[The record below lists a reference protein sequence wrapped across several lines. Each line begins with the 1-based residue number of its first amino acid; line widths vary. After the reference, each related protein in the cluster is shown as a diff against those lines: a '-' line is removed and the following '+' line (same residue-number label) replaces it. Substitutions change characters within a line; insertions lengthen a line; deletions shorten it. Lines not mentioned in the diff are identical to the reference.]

1 MKQPIKFETSE
12 AFNKHVTGQ
21 FLPTLKGCAQ
31 GRRVGAQFTHDDV
44 CEVHIQSVIGR
55 EVYSLYRN
63 NITQEANWCKGVL
76 GKLQGKNIN

>member
-1 MKQPIKFETSE
+1 MTQPIKFETSE

-21 FLPTLKGCAQ
+21 FLPTVQGCAQ
-31 GRRVGAQFTHDDV
+31 GMRVGAQFTHEDI
-44 CEVHIQSVIGR
+44 CEVHIQSGIVR

-63 NITQEANWCKGVL
+63 NITKEANWCKGVL